1 MGGEIFLL
9 DEPTAELDPI
19 SEYKIY
25 KQFNNMIK
33 NKSAV
38 MITHRLSA
46 VKLADRIVVLE
57 NGHVIEN
64 GTHKEL
70 YEMQGVY
77 RDMYDK
83 QSEFYRRENIDHE
96 E

>member
-38 MITHRLSA
+38 MISPTACR
-46 VKLADRIVVLE
+46 
-57 NGHVIEN
+57 
-64 GTHKEL
+64 
-70 YEMQGVY
+70 Q
-77 RDMYDK
+77 
-83 QSEFYRRENIDHE
+83 
-96 E
+96 

>member
-1 MGGEIFLL
+1 
-9 DEPTAELDPI
+9 
-19 SEYKIY
+19 
-25 KQFNNMIK
+25 
-33 NKSAV
+33 

-57 NGHVIEN
+57 NGHVVEN
-64 GTHKEL
+64 GTHNEL

>member
-1 MGGEIFLL
+1 MDTTNDIADKE
-9 DEPTAELDPI
+9 
-19 SEYKIY
+19 K
-25 KQFNNMIK
+25 
-33 NKSAV
+33 V
-38 MITHRLSA
+38 MITTVTMNAALDKA
-46 VKLADRIVVLE
+46 YFM
-57 NGHVIEN
+57 NHVIEN

>member
-1 MGGEIFLL
+1 M
-9 DEPTAELDPI
+9 
-19 SEYKIY
+19 
-25 KQFNNMIK
+25 
-33 NKSAV
+33 
-38 MITHRLSA
+38 SA

>member
-1 MGGEIFLL
+1 MSRLQK
-9 DEPTAELDPI
+9 LDPI

>member
-1 MGGEIFLL
+1 
-9 DEPTAELDPI
+9 
-19 SEYKIY
+19 
-25 KQFNNMIK
+25 MIK